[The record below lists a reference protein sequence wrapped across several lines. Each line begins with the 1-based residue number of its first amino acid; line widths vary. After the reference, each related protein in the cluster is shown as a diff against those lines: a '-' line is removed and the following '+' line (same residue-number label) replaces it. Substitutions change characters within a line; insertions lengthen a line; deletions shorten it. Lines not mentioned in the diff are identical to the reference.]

1 MIPIVTV
8 IAEADEIIVVE
19 CQLRIFVIVL
29 DMMYCLSLPE
39 SAVSLATLALI
50 VVAPQD
56 CRTFLF
62 RRFAFIKFVYHKY
75 F

>member
-1 MIPIVTV
+1 MHSVMTI
-8 IAEADEIIVVE
+8 IAEANEIIVVE
-19 CQLRIFVIVL
+19 CQLRVFVIVF
-29 DMMYCLSLPE
+29 DVMYCLSLPE

-62 RRFAFIKFVYHKY
+62 PRFAFIKFVYHKY